1 MLFQSFN
8 KRSLLNKLLI
18 HSMTEKYY
26 LMLLYDAFFVNSY
39 LYRFYSFTETRKQ
52 YYQNLN
58 STGFILQ
65 WRQNFMFL
73 YRKGFFLSQKPESG
87 NHKSLTSAGFFMH
100 LCYFFILLYF
110 FFYLSNTF
118 ISNTRLKLA
127 KMAKPRKHL
136 PSEFLLFENYSLSS
150 SKFLLYCQCLL
161 RKR

>member
-110 FFYLSNTF
+110 FFLSKQHFYKQYKTEIGKNGKTQK
-118 ISNTRLKLA
+118 T
-127 KMAKPRKHL
+127 
-136 PSEFLLFENYSLSS
+136 PSF
-150 SKFLLYCQCLL
+150 
-161 RKR
+161 